1 MYRIGQSIEMESRD
15 LGTEEM
21 VVVGAGHCLM
31 CRQFPF
37 GVRIKP
43 WN

>member
-21 VVVGAGHCLM
+21 VVGGGHCLM

>member
-21 VVVGAGHCLM
+21 VVGGGALLN
-31 CRQFPF
+31 
-37 GVRIKP
+37 V
-43 WN
+43 